1 MRTCETNCTGV
12 GCGCMDERA
21 KACAIC
27 GERDALADGWCEA
40 CADAAALDFP
50 ADARADLDARAELD
64 RLLTIAAMERE
75 ANDNGRPQPP
85 PAVAFAALVTLHPA
99 LVA

>member
-1 MRTCETNCTGV
+1 MLCPTNCP
-12 GCGCMDERA
+12 GCRHCDPRPA
-21 KACAIC
+21 ACAAC
-27 GERDALADGWCEA
+27 GERDADDNDGLCSP